1 MYSNGV
7 SEEIVG
13 KAIKKFNIPRNK
25 VLILTKCF
33 GHVAEDVSVRAFF
46 YPEEFRQSKD
56 YVNQAG
62 MSLYTYRW
70 EDYILICAM

>member
-13 KAIKKFNIPRNK
+13 KALKEYKIPRHK
-25 VLILTKCF
+25 LVILTKCY
-33 GHVAEDVSVRAFF
+33 GAVGEDPSVRAIM
-46 YPEEFRQSKD
+46 YPDKIAMSKD

-62 MSLYTYRW
+62 KGHPTATRM
-70 EDYILICAM
+70 AA